1 MFECEIAETC
11 LPPVALPKAHQ
22 SNYYSLLLIR
32 VLTEEPPSA
41 AARTCAARRAGRSA
55 RAARGG
61 AAAAGHL
68 AGAKDWIELFIRNE
82 KILSPDSEISR
93 NLHIFNNFL
102 LQSFC
107 NSQRILTFSH
117 TSVKFRENFIKL

>member
-1 MFECEIAETC
+1 MLECEIAETC

-93 NLHIFNNFL
+93 NFHFFKVFFAI
-102 LQSFC
+102 FC
-107 NSQRILTFSH
+107 NYQQILLFSH
-117 TSVKFRENFIKL
+117 TPVKFRENFIKI